1 MQEIIYILT
10 NEYMPGLVKVG
21 YTTTSVEQRMMELY
35 RGNTSVPHPFHCFYA
50 AIVKNAKFVEKK
62 LHDAFGDHRVPS
74 NREFFK
80 ISPHRVKA
88 ALDLVAIQEVTPGV
102 DPEVTPE
109 MTEFIARRPPFR
121 FSLAHIPNG
130 AELQFV
136 RDESIMCKVVDDRHV
151 EFQGE
156 ITSLSAAAMNL
167 LSVAGWKSTQVQGP
181 AYWLYNGETL
191 EERRQRFEEEGVLV

>member
-50 AIVKNAKFVEKK
+50 AVVNNAKSVEKK

-109 MTEFIARRPPFR
+109 MTEFISRRPPFR
-121 FSLAHIPNG
+121 FSLAHIPSG
-130 AELQFV
+130 AELHFV
-136 RDESIMCKVVDDRHV
+136 RDESIVCRVVDDRHV

-156 ITSLSAAAMNL
+156 ITSLSAAAMNI

-191 EERRQRFEEEGVLV
+191 EERRQRFEEEV

>member
-1 MQEIIYILT
+1 
-10 NEYMPGLVKVG
+10 MPGLVKVG
-21 YTTTSVEQRMMELY
+21 YTTTSIEQRMMELY
-35 RGNTSVPHPFHCFYA
+35 RGNTAVPHPFHCFYA
-50 AIVKNAKFVEKK
+50 ATVNNAKSVEKK
-62 LHDAFGDHRVPS
+62 LHHAFGDHRVPS

-88 ALDLVAIQEVTPGV
+88 AVELVAIQEVTPGI

-109 MTEFIARRPPFR
+109 MTEFISRRPPFR
-121 FSLAHIPNG
+121 FSLAGIPNG

-136 RDESIMCKVVDDRHV
+136 RDESIVCKVVDDRHV

-156 ITSLSAAAMNL
+156 ITSLSAAAMSL
-167 LSVAGWKSTQVQGP
+167 LSVSGWKATQVQGP

-191 EERRQRFEEEGVLV
+191 EERRQRCEE